1 MLLLLLLLWDRNFFK
16 YAHVRQLVGRGA
28 HLSARV
34 KTGLV
39 FVPTERLPDGSYL
52 AKAYRNAADRKAD
65 RGGIPV
71 PVVEHTL
78 DDPARVG
85 HRQGHRLVTT
95 RLDPALY
102 PALERVEL
110 YHVRREQEL
119 AIDEPK
125 THQPAAGAGVFQEV
139 LGLMLAHYDAGPLRC
154 WPTTMLAHY
163 DAGPL
168 RCWPTTMLAHYVAR
182 SARRLHGHRRHAR
195 PGQPVAQLQQPLG
208 DRAERADLV
217 PRPPARPGHPHA
229 GDHRV
234 LVHVQPAAEGV
245 HHITGRR
252 RRRRRR
258 HDNLPVR
265 DALPAGGRPTGRTIC
280 STRWRPRGAAHAISG
295 S

>member
-1 MLLLLLLLWDRNFFK
+1 MLLLLLLLLLLLWDRNFFK

-125 THQPAAGAGVFQEV
+125 THEPAAGAGGRGRAAEPDAGRRVP
-139 LGLMLAHYDAGPLRC
+139 GGARPDAGPLRC
-154 WPTTMLAHY
+154 WPTQARGQPLGGPPPLVELP
-163 DAGPL
+163 DRQQAGVGRDLPGVPL
-168 RCWPTTMLAHYVAR
+168 DDHG
-182 SARRLHGHRRHAR
+182 RLREKVEHDLVNALRRHA
-195 PGQPVAQLQQPLG
+195 VLFC
-208 DRAERADLV
+208 LV
-217 PRPPARPGHPHA
+217 
-229 GDHRV
+229 
-234 LVHVQPAAEGV
+234 
-245 HHITGRR
+245 
-252 RRRRRR
+252 
-258 HDNLPVR
+258 
-265 DALPAGGRPTGRTIC
+265 
-280 STRWRPRGAAHAISG
+280 
-295 S
+295 